1 MKDPSPVPSSG
12 HAEMPL
18 RDIPGC
24 QVLPGLQDTHRNGT
38 AAAVAGSPWVQ
49 AAGHWAELTI
59 WALCSSHQPCH
70 QGHPA
75 HQGPHG
81 LPAKYQEAF
90 GD

>member
-1 MKDPSPVPSSG
+1 VGIYLAGAAQLPAQHCG
-12 HAEMPL
+12 PL
-18 RDIPGC
+18 A
-24 QVLPGLQDTHRNGT
+24 RNGT

-81 LPAKYQEAF
+81 LPATGSALT
-90 GD
+90 G